1 MTSPIRVVQLSL
13 QPSPEQTRPPSA
25 EEGSCALSL
34 VHIQVGRYLGERA
47 FLCEVVLRMANKCEK
62 LGLCELGVSFLQL
75 QTWEKAKHGPSRFI
89 CSLSEEA
96 LIPPC
101 FVFMYGLDTR
111 ELDLEC
117 DPFRPI
123 HCLSPAETLPLEGLQ
138 KNRKGKGVTVSL
150 GRGADKHLVL
160 SD

>member
-1 MTSPIRVVQLSL
+1 
-13 QPSPEQTRPPSA
+13 
-25 EEGSCALSL
+25 
-34 VHIQVGRYLGERA
+34 
-47 FLCEVVLRMANKCEK
+47 
-62 LGLCELGVSFLQL
+62 
-75 QTWEKAKHGPSRFI
+75 
-89 CSLSEEA
+89 
-96 LIPPC
+96 
-101 FVFMYGLDTR
+101 MYGLDTR